1 MVVFFTKSDYQIPRC
16 CQPTPPHSSWFY
28 LDQLLLFAHAPTTQE
43 STLPPRYAIAVPW
56 FEQACPSGTSISSA
70 GDARGRG
77 SLERRCCA
85 GCGLPHD
92 ALDHGAGGSRQGRH
106 GRAGGAGQLV
116 LDLLVS
122 ALCLHPAPRLKPP

>member
-1 MVVFFTKSDYQIPRC
+1 MVTKSVCPPSPQF
-16 CQPTPPHSSWFY
+16 QPSSSRFY
-28 LDQLLLFAHAPTTQE
+28 LYQLLSFAHAPITQE
-43 STLPPRYAIAVPW
+43 STLPPRYAIAIPSS
-56 FEQACPSGTSISSA
+56 EQARPSGTSTSSA
-70 GDARGRG
+70 GDARVRG
-77 SLERRCCA
+77 SLERRSSA

-106 GRAGGAGQLV
+106 SRAGGAGQLV